1 MGVTGGDDSTL
12 LGPGLWLAAGA
23 GLGTL
28 AGWAVAAGTALT
40 TPVGLGVGFAL
51 GGGLGVA
58 LPLTVL
64 EETEPRPPES
74 VTVETTSH
82 EGPRPADLFEAH
94 PDPLL
99 YYADEG
105 SGPVVRAVNDAFAE
119 TFGVAAETLVDTPLD
134 EVPGAASTPAL
145 VEAAAAG
152 ETFDAGIELAA
163 GQFRARVAAVAEE
176 AGTTGYVVF
185 TPVD

>member
-1 MGVTGGDDSTL
+1 MGASGAGDSEL
-12 LGPGLWLAAGA
+12 LWLALWLAAGA
-23 GLGTL
+23 GVGTL
-28 AGWAVAAGTALT
+28 AGWAVAATTAVT

-51 GGGLGVA
+51 GGGVGGA

-64 EETEPRPPES
+64 GQTEPGSPES
-74 VTVETTSH
+74 MTVETTSQ
-82 EGPRPADLFEAH
+82 EGPRPADLFEVH

-105 SGPVVRAVNDAFAE
+105 ASPVVRAANDAFAE
-119 TFGVAAETLVDTPLD
+119 TFGVAAGTLVDTPLD
-134 EVPGAASTPAL
+134 EVPGAASTPEL

-152 ETFDAGIELAA
+152 EAFDAEIDIAA
-163 GQFRARVAAVAEE
+163 GRFRARVAAVAEE